1 MKFKLAQLQMP
12 VFEDKESSVAY
23 MREMA
28 ERAVKMGA
36 DFLALP
42 EMFACPYAVDNF
54 PVYAES
60 EGGPLWQ
67 ACSELAGRLH
77 VYLSAGSMP
86 ERDENGNIYNTAYVF
101 DREGRQIARHRKM
114 HLFDIHVEGGQHFQ
128 ESATLTAGNTSTVFD
143 TEYGRFGLCICYDF
157 RFPELGRL
165 MALKG
170 AKVILVPAAFNM
182 TTGPA
187 HWELMFRSQA
197 LNQQVYAVGT
207 APARDEDGCYISWGH
222 SIVAGPWGDC
232 ICQMDEK
239 PGIQLTE
246 IDLDCVGAVRHQLPL
261 LAHRR
266 TDVYTLQEQKPALCP
281 PEHAD
286 GTPVLNPSEGAGGAS
301 HLCGAGEAK
310 QQEGRG

>member
-12 VFEDKESSVAY
+12 VFEDKERSVAY

-42 EMFACPYAVDNF
+42 EMFACPYTVDNF

-60 EGGPLWQ
+60 AGGPLWQ
-67 ACSELAGRLH
+67 ACSELAGKLH

-187 HWELMFRSQA
+187 HWEIMLRGRA
-197 LNQQVYAVGT
+197 VDNQCFVIAT
-207 APARDEDGCYISWGH
+207 SDARDENSGYISWGH
-222 SIVAGPWGDC
+222 SMIVSPWGD
-232 ICQMDEK
+232 IVQEMDEK
-239 PGIQLTE
+239 EGIMITE
-246 IDLDCVGAVRHQLPL
+246 IDLNYVEEIRRQLPL
-261 LAHRR
+261 LSARR
-266 TDVYTLQEQKPALCP
+266 TDLYELRAL
-281 PEHAD
+281 
-286 GTPVLNPSEGAGGAS
+286 
-301 HLCGAGEAK
+301 
-310 QQEGRG
+310 